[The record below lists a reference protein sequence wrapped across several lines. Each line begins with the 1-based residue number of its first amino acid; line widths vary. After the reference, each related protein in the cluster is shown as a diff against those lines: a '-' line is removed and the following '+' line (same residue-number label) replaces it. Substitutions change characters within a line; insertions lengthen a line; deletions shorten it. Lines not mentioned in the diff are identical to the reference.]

1 MSADTATAAPAGC
14 LPAGDMRCTHPKQF
28 ESKNTRIL
36 RDLARMLMDWLAT
49 FPVDAT
55 RLSLCPQRSKRTAAR
70 RRELNAMAVGKLS
83 LNRQIPLTPIL
94 RRATWLASA
103 PSTG

>member
-1 MSADTATAAPAGC
+1 
-14 LPAGDMRCTHPKQF
+14 LLAGDMRCTHPKQF
-28 ESKNTRIL
+28 EAKSTRIL
-36 RDLARMLMDWLAT
+36 RDLARMLLDWLAT

-55 RLSLCPQRSKRTAAR
+55 RLNLYPLRSKHTAAR

-83 LNRQIPLTPIL
+83 LNRQIPSTPIL

-103 PSTG
+103 SSTG